1 MNNEINFETYLFA
14 SKNKF
19 IICVIHKASFE
30 TIYKDQMILEDNYN
44 DLNFKRLNEFLENN
58 IFKIEK
64 ILKNFIKNIYLILDS
79 KEFFSVR
86 LSIKKNNNGNF
97 INTNTLIHPL
107 NELKN
112 SCQLNFNEKKI
123 IHILIENYLI
133 DNKSYSS
140 LPQNQKCNFFSIDVN
155 FICLP
160 KNFIDDLEKIL
171 KKYHIFLSQI
181 LYADYVKNLIDEN
194 HSNLFTTAS
203 RIKSG
208 WNENEV
214 LLVNKTFKNKGF
226 FEKFFDFFN

>member
-1 MNNEINFETYLFA
+1 MNNEINFETYLFVG
-14 SKNKF
+14 KKKF
-19 IICVIHKASFE
+19 IICVIHKTTFE
-30 TIYKDQMILEDNYN
+30 TIYKDQMILENNYN

-79 KEFFSVR
+79 KEFFSVK

-140 LPQNQKCNFFSIDVN
+140 LPQNQKCNSFSIDVN

-181 LYADYVKNLIDEN
+181 LYADYVENLIDEN
-194 HSNLFTTAS
+194 HPNLFTTAS